1 MHRKPATDELTAYPR
16 HMSFLSEITL
26 SSKLY
31 NWHESSFWHIRL
43 QHLEN
48 VTLSR
53 ESGGTL
59 ERKQLLFL
67 KAYSDR

>member
-1 MHRKPATDELTAYPR
+1 MHRKPATDELTTYPR

-31 NWHESSFWHIRL
+31 NWHESCFWHIRL
-43 QHLEN
+43 QQLEN

-67 KAYSDR
+67 KAYSDS